1 MGMMGDKFGKGD
13 RRTFLIGQGGD
24 DASNKNEE
32 LTTGGEGEG
41 ITWEE
46 RHRGWS
52 GGLGA
57 EKDGD

>member
-1 MGMMGDKFGKGD
+1 MGMMGDKFGKGG

-41 ITWEE
+41 IT
-46 RHRGWS
+46 
-52 GGLGA
+52 
-57 EKDGD
+57 